1 MYTRNV
7 LSFIHAIRW
16 INFNIFNGKFIS
28 FSIDQQFIL
37 FSILQIPTSINS
49 TCSLSMMCF
58 DKFIVRSNIFVNSSL
73 KKKKKKLSRP
83 NLTISPNLIHRIAL
97 SSISSTPFTRSFESS
112 NSDENF
118 EAASSRSWTGAWTRR
133 TGHPSSSLDKISRE
147 WKWSVDETL
156 GHQRPQFQGFYHP
169 PAVSHPRQSLGESD
183 ERTRRRGRF
192 TFSR

>member
-49 TCSLSMMCF
+49 TCSLSMMCSIEYF
-58 DKFIVRSNIFVNSSL
+58 RKFLL
-73 KKKKKKLSRP
+73 KKKIIAS
-83 NLTISPNLIHRIAL
+83 TPNLIDRIAL

-118 EAASSRSWTGAWTRR
+118 EAASSRSRTGAWTRR

>member
-73 KKKKKKLSRP
+73 KKKKK
-83 NLTISPNLIHRIAL
+83 IIA
-97 SSISSTPFTRSFESS
+97 SQS
-112 NSDENF
+112 N
-118 EAASSRSWTGAWTRR
+118 
-133 TGHPSSSLDKISRE
+133 
-147 WKWSVDETL
+147 
-156 GHQRPQFQGFYHP
+156 Y
-169 PAVSHPRQSLGESD
+169 
-183 ERTRRRGRF
+183 
-192 TFSR
+192 

>member
-1 MYTRNV
+1 MDQFQHIQRKIYFIFHRSTIYIIFHSPNTNEYKFNV
-7 LSFIHAIRW
+7 FFIDDVFRQIHRSIEYFR
-16 INFNIFNGKFIS
+16 KF
-28 FSIDQQFIL
+28 L
-37 FSILQIPTSINS
+37 
-49 TCSLSMMCF
+49 
-58 DKFIVRSNIFVNSSL
+58 L
-73 KKKKKKLSRP
+73 KKKIIAS
-83 NLTISPNLIHRIAL
+83 TPNLIDRIAL

-156 GHQRPQFQGFYHP
+156 GHQHPQFQGFYHP